1 MSEKTIYVLRWLTKA
16 LLLVMSVAGV
26 LAATKT
32 LPVAVQHYAA
42 LAVAILGAVYGQIH
56 SWLPAP
62 DKKPTLPPGAA
73 AGLIAL
79 LALGLMLSA
88 GCKSP
93 YAVAWRTLDGVQQA
107 QRLTATQLAATGK
120 ARNEACLT
128 THGAGTDGYKT
139 CVEPTREMLRHWQTE
154 ARPAIVSAVQITASS
169 LQIAEKVKADPKVKW
184 LELIK
189 PAVCALARVAKLFAG
204 YLPDGG
210 ASIKSVAAMAEGVTC
225 GR

>member
-1 MSEKTIYVLRWLTKA
+1 MGELIPPKIKQWAGLVASVLVVVLMAMSEWGDMGAKFVLWSHRAAA
-16 LLLVMSVAGV
+16 LLVVLSNVLGLSVPGVKAKVVAPVGV
-26 LAATKT
+26 L
-32 LPVAVQHYAA
+32 
-42 LAVAILGAVYGQIH
+42 
-56 SWLPAP
+56 
-62 DKKPTLPPGAA
+62 
-73 AGLIAL
+73 L

-107 QRLTATQLAATGK
+107 QRLTATQLATTGK
-120 ARNEACLT
+120 ARNDACLA

-139 CVEPTREMLRHWQTE
+139 CIEPTREMLRHWQTE

-225 GR
+225 N